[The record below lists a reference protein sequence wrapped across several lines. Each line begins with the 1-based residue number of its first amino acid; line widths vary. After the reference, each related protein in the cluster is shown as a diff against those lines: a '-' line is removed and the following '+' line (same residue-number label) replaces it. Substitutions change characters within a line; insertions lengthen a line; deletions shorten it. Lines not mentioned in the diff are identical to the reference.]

1 MLTIA
6 VDGIVNISSIILHW
20 WFIPE
25 TGVQVTGLRTIKS
38 INLLS
43 QLITFKYLW
52 RFLFDAIS

>member
-6 VDGIVNISSIILHW
+6 VDGIVNISGIILHW

-25 TGVQVTGLRTIKS
+25 ISMQITGLRTIKS

-43 QLITFKYLW
+43 QLITFKYL
-52 RFLFDAIS
+52 

>member
-43 QLITFKYLW
+43 QLITFKYL
-52 RFLFDAIS
+52 